1 MMTAPDELAAHFR
14 SLTDEELIHQ
24 SAKALTDEARAL
36 AEAEARSRGLAVP
49 VTVEY
54 LPPGGDNRGSTGDYV
69 DIANLQD
76 QAEAHLLKAY
86 LESCGIPAVTTG
98 ANVARAFGGVFGGT
112 RLCVQKPFAEQARE
126 LVASYNDGVF
136 ELDENTGDHP
146 CLQSNNS
153 LAEPQEKGLKTYR
166 VYVHPERAAS
176 IVVKVGFSW
185 AALVFGPLWF
195 LVNRMW
201 INSLFFLS
209 LVIGG
214 RLHFQHFQP
223 TNQTEDLMLLGMQFL
238 YISAWILFS
247 KFANSLLCS
256 DLENKGYV
264 LKATVTAKNPV
275 YAREKATLISKRQ

>member
-1 MMTAPDELAAHFR
+1 MMTTPDELAAHFR
-14 SLTDEELIHQ
+14 SLTDEELIRQ
-24 SAKALTDEARAL
+24 STKALTEEARAL
-36 AEAEARSRGLAVP
+36 AEAEARSRGLKFPETVGHAVP
-49 VTVEY
+49 
-54 LPPGGDNRGSTGDYV
+54 GRDNSGATGDYV

-86 LESCGIPAVTTG
+86 LESSGIPSVATG
-98 ANVARAFGGVFGGT
+98 ADVARAFGGVFGGT
-112 RLCVQKPFAEQARE
+112 RLCVQKSFAKQARE
-126 LVASYNDGVF
+126 LVANYNDGVF
-136 ELDENTGDHP
+136 QLDENADEY
-146 CLQSNNS
+146 LAFQSDNS
-153 LAEPQEKGLKTYR
+153 LTEGQEKGLKTYR
-166 VYVHPERAAS
+166 VYAHPKRAAS

-201 INSLFFLS
+201 INSLFFIS
-209 LVIGG
+209 LVLGG

-238 YISAWILFS
+238 YITAWILFS

-264 LKATVTAKNPV
+264 LKATVKAKNPA
-275 YAREKATLISKRQ
+275 YAREKATQI